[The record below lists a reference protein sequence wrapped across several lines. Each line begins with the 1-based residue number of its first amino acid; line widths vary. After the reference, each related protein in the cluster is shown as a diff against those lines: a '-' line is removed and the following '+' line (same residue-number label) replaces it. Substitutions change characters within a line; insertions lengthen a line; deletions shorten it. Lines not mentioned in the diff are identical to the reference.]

1 MSPACRV
8 ECLQQAAIGISPPLG
23 PRGRPH
29 TTQPWRSKRNAQR
42 RPGRPLPQSP
52 PERRWTQA
60 SRLASRPVLDP
71 KVIKA
76 YDVRGIYPAEIDE
89 EGAYAIGRAFVEQFE
104 PKRIAVGHDMR
115 VSSPGLTE
123 AVTDGAAD
131 AGADVLQLGLIGT
144 ETLYFA
150 VGDLGLDGGVAVTAS
165 HNPKEYTGMKI
176 VRRGALPVGGESGLL
191 DIRDRAVES
200 KGRSATGKRG
210 RVEPYDIWP
219 AHVDRVLSVVAVQA
233 LKPLRMA
240 IDAANMIAGATLPRV
255 LARLPIEAIRFF
267 FEPDGSFPG
276 HPPNALLP

>member
-71 KVIKA
+71 KVFKA

-144 ETLYFA
+144 EMLYFA

-191 DIRDRAVES
+191 DVRDRALALTEVE
-200 KGRSATGKRG
+200 GDGGDGGTIT
-210 RVEPYDIWP
+210 PYDVWP
-219 AHVDRVLSVVAVQA
+219 AYVDRVLSLVDVS
-233 LKPLRMA
+233 
-240 IDAANMIAGATLPRV
+240 
-255 LARLPIEAIRFF
+255 AIR
-267 FEPDGSFPG
+267 P
-276 HPPNALLP
+276 